1 MKKKELIQKLQNLDN
16 DGEIIIVI
24 NGDFLGFNSIALE
37 DIYDGGGDSITLWAD
52 STINEAKMPKKYI
65 GNDEIVFL
73 KTKEDSRG
81 ANYNLYYKGHDIDKG
96 GRRFGSEKE
105 LEDFASNYI
114 LSNQWYKKLKYENS
128 IPLPK
133 ENNPSM
139 KTIESIISEDFSRK
153 NGWAVFNGNEIETIG
168 IPSEFFDDES
178 LSDEPIIT
186 IDKALKQAKEL
197 GFVVKERKTK
207 DGKYVDAWE
216 IVDYKGGSTYAEGG
230 EVSGYYSSIHDFV
243 ERNNL
248 EAEADKVFGEG
259 WEADDDMEMIR
270 ELAGVNYDVGEID
283 YETERDHRDDD
294 YIKVES

>member
-139 KTIESIISEDFSRK
+139 KTIESIISED
-153 NGWAVFNGNEIETIG
+153 
-168 IPSEFFDDES
+168 
-178 LSDEPIIT
+178 
-186 IDKALKQAKEL
+186 
-197 GFVVKERKTK
+197 
-207 DGKYVDAWE
+207 Y
-216 IVDYKGGSTYAEGG
+216 
-230 EVSGYYSSIHDFV
+230 
-243 ERNNL
+243 
-248 EAEADKVFGEG
+248 
-259 WEADDDMEMIR
+259 
-270 ELAGVNYDVGEID
+270 
-283 YETERDHRDDD
+283 
-294 YIKVES
+294 